1 MTNALTNGQRDCFS
15 SLVSDTAHHPSPLLL
30 RLQRDPRVNTIVKKL
45 GLHRVADVLLGIRP
59 MAKRTPGGLE
69 YKVRSVASIVAA
81 NEIFATPM
89 YRQPLEGET
98 IRNFVDL
105 GCNVGYFPLL
115 LADMTG
121 SRELQGLM
129 IDGNQQVLDEAR
141 DHVTANGLKN
151 VAVILGLA
159 GFDDAKKEADFLVNP
174 SSHIASTATG
184 KMNPDVPMAGRSV
197 KVTVP
202 CVNVEQ
208 AWISRFGDVP
218 IDLLKVD
225 IEGMELEL
233 FRNAPALLARSQRLL
248 FEWHKW
254 QVSIADCRTVLNAAG
269 FDDPV
274 TVWEDAQHG
283 LAYSRRR
290 AA

>member
-1 MTNALTNGQRDCFS
+1 MTNSLTNGRHDCFP

-30 RLQRDPRVNTIVKKL
+30 RLQRDPRVNTMVKKL
-45 GLHRVADVLLGIRP
+45 GLHRVADVLLRFRP
-59 MAKRTPGGLE
+59 LVKRTPAGLE

-81 NEIFATPM
+81 NEIFETPM
-89 YRQPLEGET
+89 YRRPLQGES
-98 IRNFVDL
+98 IRSFVDL

-115 LADMTG
+115 LSDLTG
-121 SRELQGLM
+121 SKDLQGLM
-129 IDGNQQVLDEAR
+129 IDGNQQVLDEAL
-141 DHVTANGLKN
+141 DHVTANDLKN
-151 VAVILGLA
+151 VAVVLGLA
-159 GFDDAKKEADFLVNP
+159 GFDDEKKEADFLVNP

-184 KMNPDVPMAGRSV
+184 KLNPDVPSAGRSV

-208 AWISRFGDVP
+208 AWTSRFGDVP

-254 QVSIADCRTVLNAAG
+254 QVSIADCRAVLNAAG
-269 FDDPV
+269 FDDPA
-274 TVWEDAQHG
+274 TMWEDAQHG